1 MNKLKISIF
10 FSMSLM
16 ILGSSVMAAPPDARD
31 DGTGWCDGLDP
42 TSSLYSTCIQ
52 AYSATNRLEHLQS
65 KNASANAVSKAQASL
80 DEALAQYEE
89 LGGGSVP
96 GLEPVSSCPC
106 NTQNVAGGSLWGSE
120 EFVVGGGVNTGVAPY
135 PPLNGNGG
143 TAQYTVVWEGSYC
156 SGRAIGITRPNA
168 SLQYTTALY
177 GFCYTQNAC
186 GPATTVR
193 RDLLDLDT
201 ALACQQE
208 LDDMVYSQ

>member
-143 TAQYTVVWEGSYC
+143 TAQYTVVWEGS
-156 SGRAIGITRPNA
+156 
-168 SLQYTTALY
+168 
-177 GFCYTQNAC
+177 
-186 GPATTVR
+186 TVR
-193 RDLLDLDT
+193 VEQLVSLDQTLAFSIPLHHMVFVTLRMHAAQLLRSVETFLT
-201 ALACQQE
+201 
-208 LDDMVYSQ
+208 